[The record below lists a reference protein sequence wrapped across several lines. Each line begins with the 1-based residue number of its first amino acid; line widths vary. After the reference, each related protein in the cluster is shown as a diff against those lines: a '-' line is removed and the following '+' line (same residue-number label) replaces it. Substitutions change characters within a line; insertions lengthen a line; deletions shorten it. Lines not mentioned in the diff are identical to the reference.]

1 METIMDRRTVLG
13 GMVAVAASGI
23 ARAVPSP
30 RPLFQRTPFAT
41 NPVARRFD
49 RVDFPLPPIE
59 LLGARGPVSLRSLRG
74 RTTILALWAEWCA
87 PCLIDLRDFA
97 ALRRKYA
104 GPRFDIVSLLTY
116 SKRPLDYRGAH
127 DLLAKMTAADLPLL
141 IEPNGGTAAISAL
154 STKPDAKVLAALP
167 PSFRPKGTLP
177 CTLLVDS
184 SGTVR
189 GRSVGAVMQAADS
202 AQRADP
208 ASSILTE
215 HQKRVLNG
223 ASNTSWSTPDGDAF
237 VRALASGLLDRRPS

>member
-1 METIMDRRTVLG
+1 MDRRTVLG
-13 GMVAVAASGI
+13 GIAAVAVSGV
-23 ARAVPSP
+23 ARAVPQP

-41 NPVARRFD
+41 NAVARRFD

-59 LLGARGPVSLRSLRG
+59 LLGAHGPVSLRTLRG

-97 ALRRKYA
+97 SLRRKYA
-104 GPRFDIVSLLTY
+104 STRFDIVSLLTY
-116 SKRPLDYRGAH
+116 SKRPLDYQGAH
-127 DLLAKMTAADLPLL
+127 DLLAKMSAADLPLM

-154 STKPDAKVLAALP
+154 STKPSAAVLAALP

-177 CTLLVDS
+177 CTLLVDP

-189 GRSVGAVMQAADS
+189 ARSVGAVLQA
-202 AQRADP
+202 RDP
-208 ASSILTE
+208 AQKDGTASEILTE

-223 ASNTSWSTPDGDAF
+223 ANNTSWSTPDGEAF
-237 VRALASGLLDRRPS
+237 VHALASGLLSRRVA

>member
-1 METIMDRRTVLG
+1 MDRRTVLG
-13 GMVAVAASGI
+13 GMTALAAGGL
-23 ARAVPSP
+23 ARAAPSP
-30 RPLFQRTPFAT
+30 RPLFQKTAFAA

-49 RVDFPLPPIE
+49 RVDFPLPPIR
-59 LLGARGPVSLRSLRG
+59 LLGPHGPVSLRSLVG

-104 GPRFDIVSLLTY
+104 SAHFDIVSLLTY
-116 SKRPLDYRGAH
+116 SKKALDYRGAH
-127 DLLAKMTAADLPLL
+127 DLLARMSAADLPLM

-154 STKPDAKVLAALP
+154 STRPSAEVLAALP

-177 CTLLVDS
+177 CALLVDS

-189 GRSVGAVMQAADS
+189 GRSVGAVLQSPGPAPKPDAAS
-202 AQRADP
+202 AM
-208 ASSILTE
+208 LTE

-223 ASNTSWSTPDGDAF
+223 ASNTSWSTPEGDAF
-237 VRALASGLLDRRPS
+237 VRALASGLLEHLP